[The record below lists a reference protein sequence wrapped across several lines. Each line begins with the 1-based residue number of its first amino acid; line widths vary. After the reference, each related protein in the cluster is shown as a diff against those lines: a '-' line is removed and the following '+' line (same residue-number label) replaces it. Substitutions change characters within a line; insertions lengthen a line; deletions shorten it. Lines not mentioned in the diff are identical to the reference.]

1 MKTIE
6 SRWFIAVIAGAILLL
21 FIVGNIFVHRLGILK
36 EREKALEN
44 QVAQSKAKITA
55 LNDSI
60 AATKSINEQ
69 LAAKVAQLEPEIDSI
84 LTIVENREITILK
97 TKKYGQQAINDYL
110 SLPIDEREAAFTKL
124 IGRK

>member
-6 SRWFIAVIAGAILLL
+6 SRWFIAVIAGAILML